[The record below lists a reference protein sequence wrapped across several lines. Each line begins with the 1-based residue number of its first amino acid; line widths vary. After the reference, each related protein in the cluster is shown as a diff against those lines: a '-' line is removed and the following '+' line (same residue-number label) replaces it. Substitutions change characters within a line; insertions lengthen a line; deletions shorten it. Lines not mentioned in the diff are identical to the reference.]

1 MFACF
6 KTDGNSEFLISPLQL
21 ECRNSANIS
30 AFSLITL
37 LGTSV
42 SWYVLDVPKFK
53 IYFSISSLHVSE
65 NEKGLEDLSNITAFR
80 NDIPILY
87 AI

>member
-6 KTDGNSEFLISPLQL
+6 KTDGNSEFLINSLHL

-42 SWYVLDVPKFK
+42 SWYVLDVPKFR
-53 IYFSISSLHVSE
+53 IYFSISLHVSE

-80 NDIPILY
+80 IDIPILY